1 MEIQFIDP
9 LFTELEVAHSFQ
21 ITVLRFLHFIFLHYY
36 ARIMYNVYCPETNL
50 IAQNSSSQIP
60 EAKNTYTD
68 THIDT
73 HTHTHTHTHTRSHIP
88 VCIHGHTYTA
98 THMHTKMDKHTN

>member
-1 MEIQFIDP
+1 
-9 LFTELEVAHSFQ
+9 
-21 ITVLRFLHFIFLHYY
+21 
-36 ARIMYNVYCPETNL
+36 MYNVYCPETNL

-73 HTHTHTHTHTRSHIP
+73 HTHTLTHTHKHTRSHIP

-98 THMHTKMDKHTN
+98 THMHTKMDKHIQTEITYFPIYILTDGSEKKNELEIL